1 MGNEAN
7 PKKLTTGGTT
17 TIGSCAVMG
26 IGINKTLVGTIVV
39 YESGTEIATFAAT
52 TPVGQYHT
60 APNGARYANLSVVL
74 STTDNATIFVKAI

>member
-7 PKKLTTGGTT
+7 PKKLTTSGTT

-26 IGINKTLVGTIVV
+26 ININKTLTGTITV
-39 YESGTEIATFAAT
+39 YESGVEVAQFAAA
-52 TPVGQYHT
+52 TPVGSYHT
-60 APNGARYANLSVVL
+60 APNGVRYSSLSVVL